1 MSGSILNVG
10 LRLDEQN
17 QVKIG
22 SHVYLV
28 LYALR
33 EIETGQEVLIFFIY
47 KFNKLD
53 FDEVIN

>member
-28 LYALR
+28 LHTLR

>member
-17 QVKIG
+17 QVKID

-28 LYALR
+28 LHALR